1 MDNGRRRP
9 PSLKDIILFCDS
21 ISELQTWVSENQL
34 THHPSIQQR
43 LSDILYTINEYSDMS
58 RLMGWAMHN
67 GDLNHESVQNRI
79 NFLLTCKWCWVR
91 FNLTDELLEHEKV
104 HEMLDELVDK
114 PPVVPL
120 SQDNSGYDT
129 LSHTQ
134 NGNFNISME
143 VSMQEKSI
151 NNTKTVIWKTR
162 HIQRMIL

>member
-9 PSLKDIILFCDS
+9 PSLTDIILSCDFT
-21 ISELQTWVSENQL
+21 SELQTWASENQL

-43 LSDILYTINEYSDMS
+43 LSDILYTINEFSDVF
-58 RLMGWAMHN
+58 RLIGWAIHN

-91 FNLTDELLEHEKV
+91 FHLTDELLEHEKV

-120 SQDNSGYDT
+120 
-129 LSHTQ
+129 
-134 NGNFNISME
+134 
-143 VSMQEKSI
+143 
-151 NNTKTVIWKTR
+151 
-162 HIQRMIL
+162 